1 MGVRRI
7 IAVGVTG
14 VALIATSLMVST
26 GAAVATSATTP
37 KPSSCPTIGG
47 KDDPW
52 PSWTQGRPKGIDPH
66 TTAAIYMWHD
76 NGWHIRVTHRTTNR
90 RTFAGQLT
98 TSGTF
103 TGVKPVQLE
112 KSDTFSVSSDKH
124 MITFSFKNYGFIDG
138 LDFFT
143 HCAPSI
149 TFNYQSD
156 GVGSPPSKIVIGG
169 NAVHPPTDPFL
180 ISRNSTGPTAAAV

>member
-1 MGVRRI
+1 MKSFRLA
-7 IAVGVTG
+7 AVGLIG
-14 VALIATSLMVST
+14 AAMVAGSLLAST
-26 GAAVATSATTP
+26 GAAVATTAPP
-37 KPSSCPTIGG
+37 KPSTCPTIGG

-52 PSWTQGRPKGIDPH
+52 PSWTQGRPAGIDPH

-76 NGWHIRVTHRTTNR
+76 NGWHIRVTHRTTNK

-98 TSGTF
+98 TGGTF

-112 KSDTFSVSSDKH
+112 KSDTFSVSADKH
-124 MITFSFKNYGFIDG
+124 AITFLFKNYGAIDG

-149 TFNYQSD
+149 TFS
-156 GVGSPPSKIVIGG
+156 
-169 NAVHPPTDPFL
+169 
-180 ISRNSTGPTAAAV
+180 